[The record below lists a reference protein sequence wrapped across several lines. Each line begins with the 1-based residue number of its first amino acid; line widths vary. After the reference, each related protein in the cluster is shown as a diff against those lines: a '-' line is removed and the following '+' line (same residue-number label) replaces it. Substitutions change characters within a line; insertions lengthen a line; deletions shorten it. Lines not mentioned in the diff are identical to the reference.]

1 MKKKEKCLIG
11 LGRCSRFYIYIL
23 GSMIFYSL
31 KDIVLKYSI
40 FLKDEH
46 IVQGLIRYI
55 GFICLGSLFLYIFK
69 RILRNLNKNTNAN
82 IDFSQVDE
90 TSKSSKNTKLIYHNI
105 KTRLKSENNSGSLL
119 IIISI
124 IYFLYIEALKIL
136 DFFEFYHLEFWT
148 FDILFMLLF
157 MHIYYPANIYRHQTF
172 SMIFIASIN
181 TVLLIVASVLNI
193 YEYKDNK
200 ANIYEYK
207 GAFVCFSIIIIYCN
221 LSFLI
226 YYARIH
232 IKILTDIHY
241 ISPYKIIIS
250 IGIIGFV
257 FELIILIISFI
268 LNSESKCHQ
277 IKYNNIYC
285 YLNSSNYFS
294 NYSTLNGEKHKYKI
308 IHEISVS
315 FLYLIFY
322 FGGLI
327 CELLIIKFLNPN
339 YVLMS
344 DNMYFEII
352 KLNKFFY
359 KEISDSNKN
368 NNLIIQ
374 FSIIQLAQLFEFIGC
389 LIYLELIELRFC
401 GLNKN
406 LKRVISERSKEDLTE
421 YISNRNTLEDVIEL
435 GERNS
440 SINY

>member
-1 MKKKEKCLIG
+1 
-11 LGRCSRFYIYIL
+11 
-23 GSMIFYSL
+23 
-31 KDIVLKYSI
+31 
-40 FLKDEH
+40 
-46 IVQGLIRYI
+46 
-55 GFICLGSLFLYIFK
+55 LGSLFLYIFK

-105 KTRLKSENNSGSLL
+105 KTRLKSENTSGSLL

-157 MHIYYPANIYRHQTF
+157 MHIYYPTNIYRHQTF
-172 SMIFIASIN
+172 SMIFIAVIN

-193 YEYKDNK
+193 YENK
-200 ANIYEYK
+200 SKKKNIYEYK
-207 GAFVCFSIIIIYCN
+207 GEFVCFSVIIIYCN

-294 NYSTLNGEKHKYKI
+294 NYSTLNGEKYKYKI

-315 FLYLIFY
+315 FLYLIFS

-359 KEISDSNKN
+359 KEISDSNIN
-368 NNLIIQ
+368 TNLIIQ
-374 FSIIQLAQLFEFIGC
+374 FSIIQLAQLSEFIGC